1 MTIFFYPFSFII
13 PITILFIELFG
24 STSAEAFN
32 ITLQCVKYDKDIGLC
47 NIEDFIDER
56 PMEVDKLDFSNSNSQ
71 AGICPEQIKFIN
83 SKLTFIPTKIFE
95 KCGDSAH
102 ANGMIYEFDISSTGI
117 TSISS
122 SVFKAM
128 YGVKALN
135 ISHNLLDDIPPFTF
149 ADGKVL
155 ESLDVSYNLLEKI
168 DGKIFSGLVK
178 LKMLDLSN
186 NEINTIEKNAFV
198 GLESLEVLKLCNNS
212 LATLDPSIFGKIP
225 IKFLHIHNNQL
236 INFDLPSFNISLDT
250 IDLSN
255 NKLTVYT
262 QDEVFMAKN
271 MILNHNELT
280 KLNLLGPVYSLE
292 AHHNKISDFEIST
305 EVHIINLSN
314 NQIKDFKKFSELVA
328 LRQLDL
334 SFNELAEFQ
343 DSSFASLKNLEE
355 LYIQRSNLKTIHLGT
370 FYMQMNLRVLD
381 ISYNELKSINL
392 DHFIAM
398 NVLEELYI
406 DGNSLTEIK
415 QEDIENIFREIKVIS
430 ISHNN
435 WDCTYLTTII
445 KRMNSRHIKVI
456 GDLEDEEKDSKTVMG
471 IKCSDGPYQP
481 IDYSKYEVP
490 SHHGG
495 IIKQQY
501 EDMNAKV
508 DIVLTEIEFIKW
520 SSKDIHER
528 VIKMKEQLDK
538 EDKDILNIKPIFPA
552 VEYTK
557 QFEALNK
564 QMDKITVDLDEIRE
578 YNVKIIENN
587 GLVGDSHDS
596 DLYAKVNSQNV
607 LIILIFVLAL
617 SFVLVKVVKFVY
629 VRRIMFNR
637 VNTLSSSADPIIV
650 EENL

>member
-1 MTIFFYPFSFII
+1 
-13 PITILFIELFG
+13 
-24 STSAEAFN
+24 
-32 ITLQCVKYDKDIGLC
+32 
-47 NIEDFIDER
+47 
-56 PMEVDKLDFSNSNSQ
+56 MEVDKLDVGNTV
-71 AGICPEQIKFIN
+71 AGICPKFIKFIN
-83 SKLTFIPTKIFE
+83 SNLTFIPTKIFE

-102 ANGMIYEFDISSTGI
+102 ANGIIKEFDISSTSI
-117 TSISS
+117 QSISS
-122 SVFKAM
+122 SVFKSMFA
-128 YGVKALN
+128 VTILN
-135 ISHNLLDDIPPFTF
+135 ISHNFLDEIPPFTF

-155 ESLDVSYNLLEKI
+155 EILDISYNILEKI
-168 DGKIFSGLVK
+168 DGKIFSGLVS
-178 LKMLDLSN
+178 LKTLDLSN
-186 NEINTIEKNAFV
+186 NNITTIEKNAFV
-198 GLESLEVLKLCNNS
+198 GLQSLETLKLCNNS
-212 LATLDPSIFGKIP
+212 LGTLDPSLFGKIP
-225 IKFLHIHNNQL
+225 IKFLHLHNNQL
-236 INFDLPSFNISLDT
+236 VNFDLASFNISLDT

-255 NKLTVYT
+255 NRLTDYT
-262 QDEVFMAKN
+262 QSEEYMAKN
-271 MILNHNELT
+271 IILNHNELT
-280 KLNLLGPVYSLE
+280 KLTLSEPVYSLE
-292 AHHNKISDFEIST
+292 AHHNKITDFDIST
-305 EVHIINLSN
+305 EVYIINLSY
-314 NQIKDFKKFSELVA
+314 NQIKDFKKFSELVN

-343 DSSFASLKNLEE
+343 DSSFESLSNLEE

-370 FYMQMNLRVLD
+370 FFSQMNLRVLD
-381 ISYNELKSINL
+381 ISYNGLGSINF

-415 QEDIENIFREIKVIS
+415 YEDIENIFREIKVIS

-435 WDCTYLTTII
+435 WGCTYLTTII

-456 GDLEDEEKDSKTVMG
+456 GDVEEEEEKGSKTVMG
-471 IKCSDGPYQP
+471 IKCSDAPYTP
-481 IDYSKYEVP
+481 IDYDKYEVP

-508 DIVLTEIEFIKW
+508 DIVLTEIEFIKRA
-520 SSKDIHER
+520 SKDINER

-564 QMDKITVDLDEIRE
+564 QMDQISTDLDQIRE
-578 YNVKIIENN
+578 YNVKLIENN
-587 GLVGDSHDS
+587 DLAGNSHDS

-617 SFVLVKVVKFVY
+617 SFILVKMVKFVY
-629 VRRIMFNR
+629 VRRLMFNR
-637 VNTLSSSADPIIV
+637 VNTSSSADPIIV